1 MDFTLIEYQH
11 LLNALIKEKY
21 NFQTFNDYLKTPKE
35 RVIILRHD
43 VDLLPYNSLDFAK
56 IQAKMNI
63 QGTYY
68 FRAVPE
74 SWDDNVIK
82 TIHSLGHEIGYHY
95 ESLTTCKGNMVKAFE
110 DFKLN
115 LEKLRQIAPVTTI
128 CMHGSP
134 MSKYDSKQLWENYS
148 YRELDIIGEPYF
160 DVDFN
165 KFIYLTDTGMKWNG
179 EKTSIRDFVNTNFK
193 HNFSSTGDIIKA
205 LKVNS
210 LPDKI
215 MFTFHPQR
223 WNDNIYKW
231 SKEYILQSFKNR
243 LKVLLKLARSKK

>member
-11 LLNALIKEKY
+11 LLNALVKEKY
-21 NFQTFNDYLKTPKE
+21 SFQTYSDYIKTPKE

-56 IQAKMNI
+56 IQAKLNI

-74 SWDDNVIK
+74 SWDENVIK

-110 DFKLN
+110 DFKSN
-115 LEKLRQIAPVTTI
+115 LDKLRQIAPVSTI

-134 MSKYDSKQLWENYS
+134 MSKYDSKKLWENYS

-165 KFIYLTDTGMKWNG
+165 KFLYLTDTGMKWNG
-179 EKTSIRDFVNTNFK
+179 EKTSIRDFVSSSFSY
-193 HNFSSTGDIIKA
+193 NFSSTNDIIKA
-205 LKVNS
+205 LNVHS

-223 WNDNIYKW
+223 WNDNLYKW
-231 SKEYILQSFKNR
+231 SKEYVLQSLKNR
-243 LKVLLKLARSKK
+243 LKIVLKLVRKNS

>member
-11 LLNALIKEKY
+11 LLNALITEKY
-21 NFQTFNDYLKTPKE
+21 NFQTYSDYIKTPKE

-56 IQAKMNI
+56 IQAKLNI

-74 SWDDNVIK
+74 SWDENVIK

-95 ESLTTCKGNMVKAFE
+95 ESLTTCKGNMDKAFE
-110 DFKLN
+110 DFKSN
-115 LEKLRQIAPVTTI
+115 LDKLRQIAPVSTI

-148 YRELDIIGEPYF
+148 YRELEIIGEPYF
-160 DVDFN
+160 DIDFN
-165 KFIYLTDTGMKWNG
+165 EFLYLTDTGMKWNG
-179 EKTSIRDFVNTNFK
+179 EKTSIRDFVNSSFQYNFR
-193 HNFSSTGDIIKA
+193 STSDIIKA
-205 LKVNS
+205 INSNS
-210 LPDKI
+210 LPTKI

-223 WNDNIYKW
+223 WNDSMYAW
-231 SKEYILQSFKNR
+231 TKEFVVQSLKNQVK
-243 LKVLLKLARSKK
+243 KVLKIIKK

>member
-11 LLNALIKEKY
+11 LLNALIAEKY
-21 NFQTFNDYLKTPKE
+21 NFQTYSDYIKTPKE

-56 IQAKMNI
+56 IQAKLNI

-74 SWDDNVIK
+74 SWDENVIK

-95 ESLTTCKGNMVKAFE
+95 ESLTTCKGNMDKAFE
-110 DFKLN
+110 DFKSN
-115 LEKLRQIAPVTTI
+115 LDKLRQIAPVSTI

-148 YRELDIIGEPYF
+148 YRELEIIGEPYF
-160 DVDFN
+160 DIDFN
-165 KFIYLTDTGMKWNG
+165 KFLYLTDTGMKWNG
-179 EKTSIRDFVNTNFK
+179 EKTSIRDFVNSSFQYNFT
-193 HNFSSTGDIIKA
+193 STSDIIKA
-205 LKVNS
+205 LNAHS

-223 WNDNIYKW
+223 WNDNLLKW
-231 SKEYILQSFKNR
+231 SKEFVLQSLKNR
-243 LKVLLKLARSKK
+243 LKIVLKLVRKNS

>member
-11 LLNALIKEKY
+11 LLNALIAEKY
-21 NFQTFNDYLKTPKE
+21 KFQTYSDYIKTPKE

-56 IQAKMNI
+56 IQAKLNI

-74 SWDDNVIK
+74 SWDENVIK
-82 TIHSLGHEIGYHY
+82 TIYSLGHEIGYHY
-95 ESLTTCKGNMVKAFE
+95 ESLTTCKGNMDKAFE
-110 DFKLN
+110 DFKSN
-115 LEKLRQIAPVTTI
+115 LDKLRQIVPVSTI

-148 YRELDIIGEPYF
+148 YRELEIIGEPYF
-160 DVDFN
+160 DIDFN
-165 KFIYLTDTGMKWNG
+165 KFLYLTDTGMKWNG
-179 EKTSIRDFVNTNFK
+179 EKTSIRDFVNSSFQYNFATT
-193 HNFSSTGDIIKA
+193 SDIIKA
-205 LKVNS
+205 LNVHS

-223 WNDNIYKW
+223 WNDNLLKW
-231 SKEYILQSFKNR
+231 SKEFVLQSLKNR
-243 LKVLLKLARSKK
+243 LKIVIKLVRKNS

>member
-11 LLNALIKEKY
+11 LLNALIAEKY
-21 NFQTFNDYLKTPKE
+21 NFQTYSDYIKTPKE

-56 IQAKMNI
+56 IQAKLNI

-74 SWDDNVIK
+74 SWDENVIK

-95 ESLTTCKGNMVKAFE
+95 ESLTTCKGNMDKAFE
-110 DFKLN
+110 DFKSN
-115 LEKLRQIAPVTTI
+115 LDKLRQIAPVSTI

-148 YRELDIIGEPYF
+148 YRELEIIGEPYF
-160 DVDFN
+160 DIDFN
-165 KFIYLTDTGMKWNG
+165 KFLYLTDTGMKWNG
-179 EKTSIRDFVNTNFK
+179 EKTSIRDFVNSSFQYNFT
-193 HNFSSTGDIIKA
+193 STSDIIKA
-205 LKVNS
+205 LNVHS

-223 WNDNIYKW
+223 WNDNLLKW
-231 SKEYILQSFKNR
+231 SKEFVLQSLKNR
-243 LKVLLKLARSKK
+243 LKIVLKLVRNKK